1 MENKNDSRMTYEELE
16 RYCKYLVSQLDD
28 MSEKMKQAQFS
39 EMIARLNFEFKVLEL
54 AKHFPNEYIEKCV
67 EDIQRVLIMEEP
79 QVDAE
84 DNVNDENA

>member
-54 AKHFPNEYIEKCV
+54 AKHFPKEYIENCV

>member
-54 AKHFPNEYIEKCV
+54 AKHFPKEYIEKCV